1 MSLSNAE
8 SNTDYKSNLPGFVLT
23 TPNIGKKDLKKS
35 KNEIIQAMESKL
47 KDMKKNKYRTT
58 NFAIILYFIEKNCE
72 KILLSELIKK
82 IRYDF
87 ENEDKIFITLY
98 ISNIL

>member
-1 MSLSNAE
+1 MSLSDVE
-8 SNTDYKSNLPGFVLT
+8 SNTDYKSNLPGFLLP
-23 TPNIGKKDLKKS
+23 TPYILDKKDSKKS

-87 ENEDKIFITLY
+87 ENEDKIFIT
-98 ISNIL
+98 